1 MLECVLCRKRFRES
15 DVRALLYFPSTRG
28 CRSCYKHGQDAPYSA
43 WCFGKPVI
51 VGPNGRVLEYGYNEK
66 ARECREECPDR
77 KICPMF
83 VAEKF
88 GESVAQIESPFSQMQ
103 TAGARAWMRDHVA

>member
-1 MLECVLCRKRFRES
+1 
-15 DVRALLYFPSTRG
+15 VRTLSYFPSTRV
-28 CRSCYKHGQDAPYSA
+28 CRSCYKRGQDAPYSA

-77 KICPMF
+77 KICPIF
-83 VAEKF
+83 LAEKF
-88 GESVAQIESPFSQMQ
+88 GVSVTQIESPFSQ
-103 TAGARAWMRDHVA
+103 THSTSARSWIEKHVVLAR